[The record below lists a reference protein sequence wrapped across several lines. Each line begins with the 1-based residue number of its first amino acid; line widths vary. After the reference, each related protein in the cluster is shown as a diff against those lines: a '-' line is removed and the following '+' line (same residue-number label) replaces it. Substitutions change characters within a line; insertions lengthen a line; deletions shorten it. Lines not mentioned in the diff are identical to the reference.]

1 MANIKVKRSAVP
13 GKIPLTT
20 DLQLGEFAVNTHD
33 GKVYIKKNVSGVE
46 TVEAINAPA
55 LQNLQNR
62 YSYAISGSSQST
74 FSAQYVVPYVDVYLN
89 GVHLAS
95 SDYIAT
101 NGTSVVLNTAA
112 QVGDVVEI
120 VALNSYTANSDFL
133 NVPGGIATADFLKFD
148 TTATNTPE
156 VAKLNW
162 NADDGTLEFG
172 LKGGQVVLQVGQEQV
187 QRIYNN
193 TGSTLVSGQIVYV
206 TGSQGNRL
214 TVALAS
220 ASSEATSTR
229 TFGIVTETILN
240 EAEGFIATSGLV
252 RGLDTSSFA
261 EGSVLWLGTSAGT
274 YTTTR
279 PAAPNHGVL
288 VGFVVRQ
295 HASVGSVFVHI
306 ANGYELDE
314 LHDVL
319 IASKQD
325 GQALVYEASS
335 GLWKN
340 KFVDYNT
347 LLNKPTLVTQTDI
360 NNAIA
365 SLVDTAPATLD
376 TLNELAAALGDDP
389 NFATTVTNLVAT
401 KLSLSGGTMTGDIT
415 FSGTQTWPTFNQ
427 NTTGNAA
434 TSTTAT
440 NVSGGSASVT
450 TLTTSSTVTLNGGTA
465 NGVAYLNAS
474 KVLTTGS
481 ALTFDGTNLG
491 VGTASPGT
499 FVDVRGANGLAVR
512 FIETSTGNTNRIQFG
527 TGSGFGY
534 IDATAGIG
542 STALAF
548 QVGSVEQMRLTSTG
562 LLIGRSSTSAT
573 GIKLHMSAGAL
584 VQFGS
589 GGTTGSPATENGY
602 LYGDNGTSTYSSG
615 IKFHNSFATNGASWL
630 SFWTARSDGLSSQ
643 VATLDASG
651 NLGLGVTP
659 SAWTG
664 LGVAFETTGGAL
676 LGQGTNNI
684 SLYQNAY
691 YSTGFKYKTTNPASS
706 YEQTAGAHRWFTAPS
721 GTAGNAISFTQ
732 AMTLDASG
740 NLGIG
745 STSPSAKL
753 ELAGVNNPQIAL
765 NGSGATGYRGISYQ
779 YSGTQ
784 YGFAGLNVQTGEFLI
799 RSGESGQSGYYL
811 TFQTNGS
818 ERARITSGGNLLV
831 GTTASQGKLTVQTD
845 ITAINSGAWYTAGS
859 NGGVLNLGNEIG
871 NPARVRA
878 VTPASRGAASELALA
893 FDVVSSGGS
902 TFEAARI
909 NSNGEFYI
917 AGTTDQGAYN
927 LQVNGT
933 GVWGAGAYVN
943 GSDVRLKENVQT
955 LTDGLSVVT
964 KLRPVTFQ
972 YKAEYSKD
980 TAVQPGFIAQELQQA
995 MAGKDYVDGVVQSG
1009 PEYLNVA
1016 YQSLIPVLVKA
1027 IQELKAELDSVK
1039 TELATLKGN

>member
-20 DLQLGEFAVNTHD
+20 DLQLGEFAVNTYD

-46 TVEAINAPA
+46 SVEAINAPA

-62 YSYAISGSSQST
+62 YSYAVSGSSQST

-89 GVHLAS
+89 GVRLAS
-95 SDYIAT
+95 SDYVAT

-187 QRIYNN
+187 QCIYNN
-193 TGSTLVSGQIVYV
+193 TGSTLVPGQIVYV

-389 NFATTVTNLVAT
+389 NFAITVTNLVAT
-401 KLSLSGGTMTGDIT
+401 KLSLSGGTMTGDIVFAPTQT
-415 FSGTQTWPTFNQ
+415 FPSAGLSYVYKTANYTASNNEGVLTNTASGSFTVTLPAAPAVGAQVVVADSSGSWSTNNLTVARNGATIGGLAENLICDIANAQIHFIYSGTTWNTFAQ
-427 NTTGNAA
+427 IGGNGG
-434 TSTTAT
+434 TA
-440 NVSGGSASVT
+440 
-450 TLTTSSTVTLNGGTA
+450 VTLNGAQVVTNKDLTSNTNTFPTTLA
-465 NGVAYLNAS
+465 
-474 KVLTTGS
+474 TTG
-481 ALTFDGTNLG
+481 
-491 VGTASPGT
+491 
-499 FVDVRGANGLAVR
+499 
-512 FIETSTGNTNRIQFG
+512 
-527 TGSGFGY
+527 
-534 IDATAGIG
+534 
-542 STALAF
+542 
-548 QVGSVEQMRLTSTG
+548 
-562 LLIGRSSTSAT
+562 
-573 GIKLHMSAGAL
+573 K
-584 VQFGS
+584 
-589 GGTTGSPATENGY
+589 
-602 LYGDNGTSTYSSG
+602 
-615 IKFHNSFATNGASWL
+615 
-630 SFWTARSDGLSSQ
+630 
-643 VATLDASG
+643 
-651 NLGLGVTP
+651 
-659 SAWTG
+659 
-664 LGVAFETTGGAL
+664 
-676 LGQGTNNI
+676 
-684 SLYQNAY
+684 
-691 YSTGFKYKTTNPASS
+691 
-706 YEQTAGAHRWFTAPS
+706 
-721 GTAGNAISFTQ
+721 AI
-732 AMTLDASG
+732 
-740 NLGIG
+740 
-745 STSPSAKL
+745 
-753 ELAGVNNPQIAL
+753 
-765 NGSGATGYRGISYQ
+765 
-779 YSGTQ
+779 
-784 YGFAGLNVQTGEFLI
+784 
-799 RSGESGQSGYYL
+799 
-811 TFQTNGS
+811 
-818 ERARITSGGNLLV
+818 
-831 GTTASQGKLTVQTD
+831 
-845 ITAINSGAWYTAGS
+845 
-859 NGGVLNLGNEIG
+859 
-871 NPARVRA
+871 
-878 VTPASRGAASELALA
+878 
-893 FDVVSSGGS
+893 
-902 TFEAARI
+902 
-909 NSNGEFYI
+909 
-917 AGTTDQGAYN
+917 
-927 LQVNGT
+927 
-933 GVWGAGAYVN
+933 
-943 GSDVRLKENVQT
+943 
-955 LTDGLSVVT
+955 
-964 KLRPVTFQ
+964 
-972 YKAEYSKD
+972 
-980 TAVQPGFIAQELQQA
+980 A
-995 MAGKDYVDGVVQSG
+995 MAIVFGG
-1009 PEYLNVA
+1009 
-1016 YQSLIPVLVKA
+1016 
-1027 IQELKAELDSVK
+1027 
-1039 TELATLKGN
+1039 

>member
-252 RGLDTSSFA
+252 RGLNTSSFA

-401 KLSLSGGTMTGDIT
+401 KLSLSGGTMTGDIV
-415 FSGTQTWPTFNQ
+415 FAPTQTFPSAGLSYVYKTANYTA
-427 NTTGNAA
+427 NTNEGVL
-434 TSTTAT
+434 TSTTSGSFTVTLPAAPAVGAQVVVADSSGSWSTNNLTVARNGAT
-440 NVSGGSASVT
+440 IGGLAENLICDIANAQIHFIYSGT
-450 TLTTSSTVTLNGGTA
+450 TWNTFAQIGGNGGTAVTLNGAQVVTNKDLTSNTNTFPTTLA
-465 NGVAYLNAS
+465 
-474 KVLTTGS
+474 TTG
-481 ALTFDGTNLG
+481 
-491 VGTASPGT
+491 
-499 FVDVRGANGLAVR
+499 
-512 FIETSTGNTNRIQFG
+512 
-527 TGSGFGY
+527 
-534 IDATAGIG
+534 
-542 STALAF
+542 
-548 QVGSVEQMRLTSTG
+548 
-562 LLIGRSSTSAT
+562 
-573 GIKLHMSAGAL
+573 K
-584 VQFGS
+584 
-589 GGTTGSPATENGY
+589 
-602 LYGDNGTSTYSSG
+602 
-615 IKFHNSFATNGASWL
+615 
-630 SFWTARSDGLSSQ
+630 
-643 VATLDASG
+643 
-651 NLGLGVTP
+651 
-659 SAWTG
+659 
-664 LGVAFETTGGAL
+664 
-676 LGQGTNNI
+676 
-684 SLYQNAY
+684 
-691 YSTGFKYKTTNPASS
+691 
-706 YEQTAGAHRWFTAPS
+706 
-721 GTAGNAISFTQ
+721 AI
-732 AMTLDASG
+732 
-740 NLGIG
+740 
-745 STSPSAKL
+745 
-753 ELAGVNNPQIAL
+753 
-765 NGSGATGYRGISYQ
+765 
-779 YSGTQ
+779 
-784 YGFAGLNVQTGEFLI
+784 
-799 RSGESGQSGYYL
+799 
-811 TFQTNGS
+811 
-818 ERARITSGGNLLV
+818 
-831 GTTASQGKLTVQTD
+831 
-845 ITAINSGAWYTAGS
+845 
-859 NGGVLNLGNEIG
+859 
-871 NPARVRA
+871 
-878 VTPASRGAASELALA
+878 
-893 FDVVSSGGS
+893 
-902 TFEAARI
+902 
-909 NSNGEFYI
+909 
-917 AGTTDQGAYN
+917 
-927 LQVNGT
+927 
-933 GVWGAGAYVN
+933 
-943 GSDVRLKENVQT
+943 
-955 LTDGLSVVT
+955 
-964 KLRPVTFQ
+964 
-972 YKAEYSKD
+972 
-980 TAVQPGFIAQELQQA
+980 A
-995 MAGKDYVDGVVQSG
+995 MAIVFGG
-1009 PEYLNVA
+1009 
-1016 YQSLIPVLVKA
+1016 
-1027 IQELKAELDSVK
+1027 
-1039 TELATLKGN
+1039 

>member
-240 EAEGFIATSGLV
+240 ETEGFIATSGLV
-252 RGLDTSSFA
+252 RGLNTSSFA

-295 HASVGSVFVHI
+295 HANVGSVFVHI

-314 LHDVL
+314 LHNVL

-401 KLSLSGGTMTGDIT
+401 KLSLSGGTMTGDIV
-415 FSGTQTWPTFNQ
+415 FAPTQTFPSAGLSYVYKTANYTA
-427 NTTGNAA
+427 NTNEGVL
-434 TSTTAT
+434 TSTTSGSFTVTLPAAPAVGAQVVVADSSGSWSTNNLTVARNGAT
-440 NVSGGSASVT
+440 IGGLAENLICDIANAQIHFIYSGT
-450 TLTTSSTVTLNGGTA
+450 TWNTFAQIGGNGGTAVTLNGAQVVTNKDLTSNTNTFPTTLA
-465 NGVAYLNAS
+465 
-474 KVLTTGS
+474 TTG
-481 ALTFDGTNLG
+481 
-491 VGTASPGT
+491 
-499 FVDVRGANGLAVR
+499 
-512 FIETSTGNTNRIQFG
+512 
-527 TGSGFGY
+527 
-534 IDATAGIG
+534 
-542 STALAF
+542 
-548 QVGSVEQMRLTSTG
+548 
-562 LLIGRSSTSAT
+562 
-573 GIKLHMSAGAL
+573 K
-584 VQFGS
+584 
-589 GGTTGSPATENGY
+589 
-602 LYGDNGTSTYSSG
+602 
-615 IKFHNSFATNGASWL
+615 
-630 SFWTARSDGLSSQ
+630 
-643 VATLDASG
+643 
-651 NLGLGVTP
+651 
-659 SAWTG
+659 
-664 LGVAFETTGGAL
+664 
-676 LGQGTNNI
+676 
-684 SLYQNAY
+684 
-691 YSTGFKYKTTNPASS
+691 
-706 YEQTAGAHRWFTAPS
+706 
-721 GTAGNAISFTQ
+721 AI
-732 AMTLDASG
+732 
-740 NLGIG
+740 
-745 STSPSAKL
+745 
-753 ELAGVNNPQIAL
+753 
-765 NGSGATGYRGISYQ
+765 
-779 YSGTQ
+779 
-784 YGFAGLNVQTGEFLI
+784 
-799 RSGESGQSGYYL
+799 
-811 TFQTNGS
+811 
-818 ERARITSGGNLLV
+818 
-831 GTTASQGKLTVQTD
+831 
-845 ITAINSGAWYTAGS
+845 
-859 NGGVLNLGNEIG
+859 
-871 NPARVRA
+871 
-878 VTPASRGAASELALA
+878 
-893 FDVVSSGGS
+893 
-902 TFEAARI
+902 
-909 NSNGEFYI
+909 
-917 AGTTDQGAYN
+917 
-927 LQVNGT
+927 
-933 GVWGAGAYVN
+933 
-943 GSDVRLKENVQT
+943 
-955 LTDGLSVVT
+955 
-964 KLRPVTFQ
+964 
-972 YKAEYSKD
+972 
-980 TAVQPGFIAQELQQA
+980 A
-995 MAGKDYVDGVVQSG
+995 MAIVFGG
-1009 PEYLNVA
+1009 
-1016 YQSLIPVLVKA
+1016 
-1027 IQELKAELDSVK
+1027 
-1039 TELATLKGN
+1039 